1 VAEAIVSLLQ
11 ARKITGQLLTIDA
24 GRALGSA

>member
-1 VAEAIVSLLQ
+1 VAEAIVSLLH
-11 ARKITGQLLTIDA
+11 ARKTTGQLVTIDA